1 MLLTFMFLVKHK
13 PNEIFG
19 TMYSDKS
26 FNIKLRKHTIG
37 AIPDHLMY
45 LKLHLFGCVQLY
57 VLGSVQYTM
66 FVCTVFT
73 NVCVKTCFE

>member
-1 MLLTFMFLVKHK
+1 MEYLELCIAISPYQTEEKVQLVLYLL
-13 PNEIFG
+13 
-19 TMYSDKS
+19 
-26 FNIKLRKHTIG
+26 
-37 AIPDHLMY
+37 LMY

-73 NVCVKTCFE
+73 NVCMKTCFE